1 MPRAILLHV
10 STAKI
15 YSKGQVTI
23 PKAVR
28 DATGFRV
35 GDRLIVEA
43 REDEIVLRRPRGVLE
58 FTPPGPRGGAPP
70 WPEARRTAR
79 EDRVAQRADRTDA

>member
-1 MPRAILLHV
+1 MATV
-10 STAKI
+10 

-28 DATGFRV
+28 EALGIEV

-43 REDEIVLRRPRGVLE
+43 RGNEVVLRRPKGVLE
-58 FTPPGPRGGAPP
+58 FQPPASAGRPPEMPWSEVTRIAWEDHVTEMKARGSI
-70 WPEARRTAR
+70 
-79 EDRVAQRADRTDA
+79 